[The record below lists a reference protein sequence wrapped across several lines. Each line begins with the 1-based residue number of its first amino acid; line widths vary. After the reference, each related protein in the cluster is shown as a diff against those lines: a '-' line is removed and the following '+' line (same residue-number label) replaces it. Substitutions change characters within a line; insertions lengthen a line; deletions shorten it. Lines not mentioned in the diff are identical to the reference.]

1 MVLPPL
7 EDGENAMK
15 RRNILVERNRMRRE
29 RYESTREAL
38 VQDDIREAEERRIA
52 KERQQQEWKQKR
64 ATTSMHRPSRPLPGF
79 GPDGKRQ
86 TQLTG
91 VCCDVPTHVKDRLI
105 EKRKKEMYQKLY
117 EDDMRQQLADRKQT
131 VQKQRADDEAQ
142 GAALQK
148 INEEQCQQL
157 MLEDERKRKEE
168 REYTERLKKLN
179 AKELQRKHEH
189 QLEQYNREEN
199 LRQIVKANN
208 KHMTEMDER
217 QTKNASRLMQLQNED
232 ALVEALRNRTIE
244 DSRNASEVEALIKR
258 DKRLLRE
265 EQEAEEAKRER
276 FRREFEDAVA
286 RDREF
291 RRIHN
296 YDEPA
301 EVTRQKH
308 EQVAESYRLLQQ
320 EEALRKEEAR
330 AEYKKELLKQIKTK
344 QEYEMRHFDAI

>member
-1 MVLPPL
+1 MLPPL

-15 RRNILVERNRMRRE
+15 RRHILVERNRMRRQH
-29 RYESTREAL
+29 YASTREAL
-38 VQDDIREAEERRIA
+38 IQDDIREAEERRLA
-52 KERQQQEWKQKR
+52 KERQQQEWKEKR
-64 ATTSMHRPSRPLPGF
+64 AVTSMHRPARPLPGF

-86 TQLTG
+86 TQPTG
-91 VCCDVPTHVKDRLI
+91 ICCDIPSHVKDRLV
-105 EKRKKEMYQKLY
+105 ERRKKELYQKLY
-117 EDDMRQQLADRKQT
+117 EDDMRQQLADRRQT
-131 VQKQRADDEAQ
+131 VQKKRADDEAQ
-142 GAALQK
+142 GAALRQ
-148 INEEQCQQL
+148 INEEQCQ
-157 MLEDERKRKEE
+157 MLLLEEERKKKEE

-179 AKELQRKHEH
+179 AQELQRKQQH

-208 KHMTEMDER
+208 KHLTEMDDR
-217 QTKNASRLMQLQNED
+217 QTKNASRLMQLQNEE
-232 ALVEALRNRTIE
+232 ALAEALRNRTIE
-244 DSRNASEVEALIKR
+244 DTRNANEVEALIKR

-276 FRREFEDAVA
+276 FRKEFEDTVR

-308 EQVAESYRLLQQ
+308 EQIAESYRLLQQ
-320 EEALRKEEAR
+320 EEAMRKEEGR
-330 AEYKKELLKQIKTK
+330 AEYKKDLLNQIKTK